1 VIDSSSDFDARRIGW
16 WARRTAVRQIRRS
29 TAITDAD
36 RALRVQQAGAAQTRG
51 ELNALT
57 RGLSAAGPA
66 AAPWTPP
73 RPSDVP
79 LPKPY
84 APQRPPAARPPQA
97 GRPPSSW
104 TPPGQ
109 QVPVPQPF
117 AQQPPARTSSKR
129 GSVLVGLVI
138 VLLMCGGGLVSCVSS
153 VVDTVRSSSSVSP
166 GPSVSTPDLRTEQG
180 WSEMVDAF
188 GTETDL
194 AESLSLLVRDRSATL
209 SVAVDDS
216 SSDGY
221 RYDGDVTPTGG
232 VDRVPSEQVFDLR
245 DIEPSVPVGA
255 VARAREGAGEPES
268 TEAWLQVW
276 SAEAGPRILVA
287 FPSGTADT
295 YTLVVD
301 SAGAV
306 LDERF

>member
-16 WARRTAVRQIRRS
+16 WARRTAVRRIRRS

-36 RALRVQQAGAAQTRG
+36 RALRVQQASAAQTRG

-57 RGLSAAGPA
+57 RGLSATGP

-73 RPSDVP
+73 RPSDVRP
-79 LPKPY
+79 PQ
-84 APQRPPAARPPQA
+84 APQRPPVARPPQA
-97 GRPPSSW
+97 AQPPSSW

-117 AQQPPARTSSKR
+117 AQQPPVSTSSKR
-129 GSVLVGLVI
+129 GPVLIGLGI
-138 VLLMCGGGLVSCVSS
+138 VLLLCGGGLVSCVSS
-153 VVDTVRSSSSVSP
+153 VVDTVTSSSSVSP
-166 GPSVSTPDLRTEQG
+166 GPAVSTPDLRTEQG

-194 AESLSLLVRDRSATL
+194 AESLNLLVRDRSATL

-216 SSDGY
+216 SSAGY
-221 RYDGDVTPTGG
+221 RYDGDVTSTRGAA
-232 VDRVPSEQVFDLR
+232 RVPSEQVFDLR

-255 VARAREGAGEPES
+255 VARARQGAREPES

-276 SAEAGPRILVA
+276 STEAGPRILVT
-287 FPSGTADT
+287 FPSGAADT
-295 YTLVVD
+295 YSLVVD
-301 SAGAV
+301 AAGVV
-306 LDERF
+306 LNERY